1 MITLEKIKVYIMTR
15 KGIFNLSIVCLILG
29 ALCIG
34 GATGSIFEHFLVG
47 LFIGLG
53 IGCFL
58 AALILLR
65 THKQLLI
72 YNKETI

>member
-1 MITLEKIKVYIMTR
+1 MDWNIKRET
-15 KGIFNLSIVCLILG
+15 IFNLSIICIILG
-29 ALCIG
+29 ASFIG
-34 GATGSIFEHFLVG
+34 GAIGYIFKHSWVG

-65 THKQLLI
+65 THKELLV

>member
-1 MITLEKIKVYIMTR
+1 MDCKIKRET
-15 KGIFNLSIVCLILG
+15 IFNLSIICIILG
-29 ALCIG
+29 ALFIG
-34 GATGSIFEHFLVG
+34 GAIGCIFKHSWIG
-47 LFIGLG
+47 LGIGLG

-65 THKQLLI
+65 THKELLI

>member
-1 MITLEKIKVYIMTR
+1 MNWKIKR
-15 KGIFNLSIVCLILG
+15 EKIFNLSIICIILG
-29 ALCIG
+29 ALFIG
-34 GATGSIFEHFLVG
+34 GATGSIFEHLIVG

-65 THKQLLI
+65 THKELLV